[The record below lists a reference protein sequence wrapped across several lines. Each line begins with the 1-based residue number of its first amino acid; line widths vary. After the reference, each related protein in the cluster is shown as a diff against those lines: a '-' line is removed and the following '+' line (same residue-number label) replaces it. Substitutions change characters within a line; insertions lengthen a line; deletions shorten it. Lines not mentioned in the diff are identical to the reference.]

1 MLQPQ
6 NISIKYDHLFSGID
20 QGTIKIPKFQR
31 EFVWDKNQT
40 AKLIDSII
48 KGFPIGTFIFW
59 KTKEEL
65 RHHKDIGNTTLPVP
79 RKGDTV
85 QYILDGQQRI
95 TSLYAVRKGLII
107 TKVGKEIDY
116 KDICINL
123 LLDPDD
129 DETVVV
135 TEPPKDSD
143 YISVNKLLNGSIKE
157 LAAEYMQYLDKI
169 DIYQKRLTSY
179 DFSTISIPDYPLDI
193 ACEVFTRINTGGT
206 ELTLFEIIV
215 AKTFDEKKQ
224 FDFAREYDLLIDNN
238 GTGKDL
244 EDAGYDTIPHA
255 SVLQCVSAYL
265 CKQIRRKDILKLEKS
280 KFIKSWPVV
289 KDGIFHAVDYFR
301 QYFRIPVSRL
311 LPYNALLVPF
321 CYLFIKNNGNKP
333 TQTQN
338 KLLTQLF
345 WWASLTNR
353 YTSGTEGKIAADIKR
368 IDRILKEK
376 QPSYKGEE
384 ITLTID
390 DIMWRWFSAGDAFCK
405 SIICLLCYY
414 QPKSFD
420 SGSQVVLDN
429 SWLKQAN
436 SRNYHHFF
444 PKSYL
449 KNQGWENWEA
459 NCIANITLVDDY
471 LNKRKIKANPPSK
484 YIKTFQRA
492 NDAFDETMKSHLIN
506 VGSFG
511 ILDDDYKKFIR
522 KRSMKIMRELNKRL
536 NFNHEV

>member
-6 NISIKYDHLFSGID
+6 NISIKYDHLFAGID

-59 KTKEEL
+59 KTNEEL
-65 RHHKDIGNTTLPVP
+65 RHHKDIGNAKLPTP
-79 RKGDTV
+79 PKGDVV

-107 TKVGKEIDY
+107 TKEGKEIDY

-123 LLDPDD
+123 SLDPDD

-135 TEPPKDSD
+135 TEPPKEGD
-143 YISVNKLLNGSIKE
+143 YITVYKLLNGSIQE
-157 LAAEYMQYLDKI
+157 LAAEYMQFLGKI
-169 DIYQKRLTSY
+169 EIYKKRLTSY
-179 DFSTISIPDYPLDI
+179 DFSTISIPGYPLDI

-215 AKTFDEKKQ
+215 AKTYDEKKK

-244 EDAGYDTIPHA
+244 EDAGYETIPHA
-255 SVLQCVSAYL
+255 TVLQCVSAYL
-265 CKQIRRKDILKLEKS
+265 CKQVRRKDILKLEKS
-280 KFIKSWPVV
+280 KFIKRWLVV

-301 QYFRIPVSRL
+301 LNFRIPVSRI
-311 LPYNALLVPF
+311 LPYNALLVLF
-321 CYLFIKNNGNKP
+321 CYFFIKNNGDKP
-333 TQTQN
+333 THIQN
-338 KLLTQLF
+338 KLLTQFF

-353 YTSGTEGKIAADIKR
+353 YTAGAEGKIAADIKR
-368 IDRILKEK
+368 IDKILKEK
-376 QPSYKGEE
+376 CPSYKGEE
-384 ITLTID
+384 VNLTVD
-390 DIMWRWFSAGDAFCK
+390 DVMWKWFSAGDSFCK
-405 SIICLLCYY
+405 AIICLLCYH

-420 SGSQVVLDN
+420 SGAQVVLDN

-449 KNQGWENWEA
+449 KNEGWDNWYA
-459 NCIANITLVDDY
+459 NCISNITLVDDY

-484 YIKTFQRA
+484 YIKTFQRT
-492 NDAFDETMKSHLIN
+492 NDIFDDTMKSHLIKVETYGVLEDN
-506 VGSFG
+506 
-511 ILDDDYKKFIR
+511 YKKFIK
-522 KRSMKIMRELNKRL
+522 KRSHKIVHELNKRL
-536 NFNHEV
+536 NFNYET